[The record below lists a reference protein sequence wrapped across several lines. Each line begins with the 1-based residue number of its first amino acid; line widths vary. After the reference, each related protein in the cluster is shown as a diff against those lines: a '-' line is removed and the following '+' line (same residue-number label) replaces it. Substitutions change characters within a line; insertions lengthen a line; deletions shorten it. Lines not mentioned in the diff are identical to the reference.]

1 LLRKEANVKEGI
13 TLEQTDDNSI
23 ANFVLFYNEDEANN
37 PKAYDQSYSR
47 LVKWVDDSI
56 DIYKVFQEITYS
68 LNSNEFCTQCLFMHI
83 LILLAK
89 D

>member
-1 LLRKEANVKEGI
+1 MLRQEAKLREFATQEV
-13 TLEQTDDNSI
+13 DDDSI

-56 DIYKVFQEITYS
+56 DIYKVWRSNGSWNCAEYS
-68 LNSNEFCTQCLFMHI
+68 TLYSYM
-83 LILLAK
+83 LIWI
-89 D
+89 

>member
-1 LLRKEANVKEGI
+1 MLRQEAKLREFATQEV
-13 TLEQTDDNSI
+13 DDNSI

-56 DIYKVFQEITYS
+56 DIYKVQRSYRS
-68 LNSNEFCTQCLFMHI
+68 WNCAEFSTLYLCM
-83 LILLAK
+83 LIWI
-89 D
+89 